1 MKISPSGNYLY
12 CSSAGENTVG
22 IFRIDKH
29 TGLLTKL
36 CILPISGGYPKDVD
50 VLPDEKTLIVLC
62 HESNY
67 MRFFNVDYEK
77 GLIVMKAKQLYVET
91 PNCIL
96 ISETEEEDPQE

>member
-1 MKISPSGNYLY
+1 ML
-12 CSSAGENTVG
+12 EQV
-22 IFRIDKH
+22 
-29 TGLLTKL
+29 

-67 MRFFNVDYEK
+67 MRFFTIDYEK
-77 GLIVMKAKQLYVET
+77 KVIIMKGRQLPVET

-96 ISETEEEDPQE
+96 ISETAE

>member
-1 MKISPSGNYLY
+1 M
-12 CSSAGENTVG
+12 
-22 IFRIDKH
+22 
-29 TGLLTKL
+29 LTRL

-96 ISETEEEDPQE
+96 ISETEEEDSQE